1 LSLLEADLQLNK
13 EEIFPVRSEKMREES
28 LEGEE
33 RMKVVFLQGSE
44 VRDLVLQMY
53 IYLEEHLGHEV
64 VTFIAR

>member
-1 LSLLEADLQLNK
+1 
-13 EEIFPVRSEKMREES
+13 MREES